1 MKLSL
6 LFPCCVGETNEPPV
20 WRFRPEGEA
29 MRSTMV
35 ATAAAFILVSG
46 CSRRAANEAEP
57 NANAP
62 VSSVARPPP
71 PLPSAPPPATR
82 AAKPQAE
89 PTIDP
94 KSPAAAQEL
103 VIDFAQL
110 LNQSK
115 FGEAY
120 MLLGPGAPPRKDFDE
135 RFAPYSGLNVS
146 TGKPGEPEGAAGS
159 IYIEVPLT
167 ITGTDKSGKRVER
180 SASAVLRRVNDVPGS
195 TEEQRH
201 WHIERIDWKTAT

>member
-20 WRFRPEGEA
+20 RRFRGEGEA
-29 MRSTMV
+29 MRSITV
-35 ATAAAFILVSG
+35 ATAAVLVLVGG

-57 NANAP
+57 STNEP
-62 VSSVARPPP
+62 VNSVVPPP
-71 PLPSAPPPATR
+71 PLPPAPPAAR
-82 AAKPQAE
+82 HAAKPQAE
-89 PTIDP
+89 PTVDP
-94 KSPAAAQEL
+94 KSPEAAEEL
-103 VIDFAQL
+103 VMDFAQL

-120 MLLGPGAPPRKDFDE
+120 MLLGPGAPPRKDFNE
-135 RFAPYSGLNVS
+135 RFAPYSGLKVS

-167 ITGTDKSGKRVER
+167 ITGTDKSGNRVDR

-201 WHIERIDWKTAT
+201 WHIERIDWKGPA